1 LAAFTA
7 ERRIKEIGIRKIL
20 GSSEFGIVRLLSGD
34 FTKMVLIAII
44 VALPVSYLLAKN
56 WLEGFAYRID
66 LAWWFFVGAGLLA
79 LLIAWFTVGLQTV
92 KAARIN
98 PTQCLK
104 EE

>member
-1 LAAFTA
+1 
-7 ERRIKEIGIRKIL
+7 
-20 GSSEFGIVRLLSGD
+20 
-34 FTKMVLIAII
+34 MVLIAIVI
-44 VALPVSYLLAKN
+44 ALPISYFIAKN

-66 LAWWFFVGAGLLA
+66 LQWWFFVGAGLVA

-104 EE
+104 DE